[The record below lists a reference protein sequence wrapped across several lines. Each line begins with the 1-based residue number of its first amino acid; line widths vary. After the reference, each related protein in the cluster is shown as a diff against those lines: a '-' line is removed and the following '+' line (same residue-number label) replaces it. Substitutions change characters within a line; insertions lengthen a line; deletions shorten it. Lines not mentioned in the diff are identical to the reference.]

1 MPPHRHGEPGG
12 SCRLRA
18 AQEEQCG
25 QQQGGRECER
35 GESRHC
41 SLLVRGAR
49 LPPRAGVHAVQQ
61 WTPPDVSVRRS
72 QWNLSDSSAI
82 DPVIAS
88 VRPVGVESALVEP

>member
-1 MPPHRHGEPGG
+1 MPPHRHGELGG

-35 GESRHC
+35 GKSRHC

-49 LPPRAGVHAVQQ
+49 LPPQGGVHAVQQ
-61 WTPPDVSVRRS
+61 WTSPDASVRPS
-72 QWNLSDSSAI
+72 PSNFSSSSAI
-82 DPVIAS
+82 EPVIAS
-88 VRPVGVESALVEP
+88 VDPTGVESALGEP